1 MLVKEVFFSNFLI
14 RESCIFFIYSSFKIS
29 PNIKKKKRSL
39 FETSY
44 HKILNELTN
53 QSEYIRHQSII
64 EITTF

>member
-1 MLVKEVFFSNFLI
+1 MLVKEFFSNFLI

-29 PNIKKKKRSL
+29 PNIKKKRSL

-44 HKILNELTN
+44 HKILNELT
-53 QSEYIRHQSII
+53 EYIRHQSII

>member
-1 MLVKEVFFSNFLI
+1 MLVKEVFFLIFLYGRVVYFSYI
-14 RESCIFFIYSSFKIS
+14 VLSRFHQTL
-29 PNIKKKKRSL
+29 KKKRSL